1 VYEEYAGWFHQER
14 TSELYPTPPSAI
26 WAELID
32 GADGIQKLLDRAQ
45 HHLSTGQIEKALH
58 FVEMAVFLEP
68 AGKAVRAVELAVLEE
83 LADRTEG
90 KVFDM
95 LGWLEGR
102 IMAAKAA
109 LSAID

>member
-1 VYEEYAGWFHQER
+1 LIEGAG
-14 TSELYPTPPSAI
+14 
-26 WAELID
+26 
-32 GADGIQKLLDRAQ
+32 GIQKLLDRAQ

-68 AGKAVRAVELAVLEE
+68 AEKAVRAVELAVLEE

-109 LSAID
+109 L